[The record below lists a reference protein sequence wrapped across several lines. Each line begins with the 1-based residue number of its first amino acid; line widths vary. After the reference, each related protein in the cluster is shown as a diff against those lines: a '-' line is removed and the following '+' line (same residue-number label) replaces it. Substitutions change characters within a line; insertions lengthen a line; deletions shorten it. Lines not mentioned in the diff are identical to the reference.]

1 MQPRLFAALTADLE
15 AELQRLGYTDGS
27 IGLYRQ
33 VWRRIGSFLEQKGC
47 DYFTE
52 RLGVQFLET
61 RYDYLALESA
71 GTLTQSQIN
80 IGRVVRMLG
89 DFQQHGTILRRYYKQ
104 RNLLQTE
111 AFQETLVGYIRDCEQ
126 REYSSATRTH
136 YRKTAEKFL
145 SFAESLGIT
154 DCGQLK
160 AQHCSAYVQTWLGYQ
175 AKTVELQLCGLRSFL
190 RYLHTTGKHAA
201 DLASQLPSVRV
212 TKQARIPSAWTAEQ
226 VTQVLNAVD
235 RGNPAGK
242 RDYAMLL
249 LAARLGPRSMD
260 IKHLQLQ
267 SLHWAERRIEFV
279 ASKTSQRLTLPL
291 LPDVGWAII
300 DYLQHGRPHVDS
312 PYVFLRHLAPIVPFS
327 DDDHLHQI
335 IEKYRRLAH
344 VSLPPKRKRG
354 FHALR
359 HTLAS
364 ALLEQGTPLSVI
376 ADVLGHADPESTGVY
391 LKIDVSRLREC
402 AGDPDKV
409 LEQ

>member
-1 MQPRLFAALTADLE
+1 MEPRSFAALTADLE
-15 AELQRLGYTDGS
+15 TELRRLGYTDGS
-27 IGLYRQ
+27 IRQYHQ
-33 VWRRIGSFLEQKGC
+33 VWRRIGRFLEQQGSAC
-47 DYFTE
+47 FTE
-52 RLGVQFLET
+52 QLGVQFLET
-61 RYDYLALESA
+61 RCDYLALEAA
-71 GTLTQSQIN
+71 GALTQSQVN

-89 DFQQHGTILRRYYKQ
+89 DFQQHRTVLRRYYKQ

-111 AFQETLVGYIRDCEQ
+111 AFQETLAGYVRDCEQ
-126 REYSSATRTH
+126 REHSPVTRTH
-136 YRKTAEKFL
+136 YRKITEKFL
-145 SFAESLGIT
+145 SFAESQAII
-154 DCGQLK
+154 DCDQLT
-160 AQHCSAYVQTWLGYQ
+160 AQHCSAYVETWLGYQ

-190 RYLHTTGKHAA
+190 RYLHATGQHGT
-201 DLASQLPSVRV
+201 DLAAQLPTVRV

-226 VTQVLNAVD
+226 VTQILKAVD

-242 RDYAMLL
+242 RDYAMIL

-267 SLHWAERRIEFV
+267 HLHWAERRIEFV
-279 ASKTSQRLTLPL
+279 ASKTGQRLSLPL

-300 DYLQHGRPHVDS
+300 DYLQHGRPAVDS
-312 PYVFLRHLAPIVPFS
+312 PYVFLRHLAPIVPFA

-335 IEKYRRLAH
+335 IEKYRQLAH
-344 VSLPPKRKRG
+344 VSLPPKRRRG

-364 ALLEQGTPLSVI
+364 VLLDQGTPLSVI

-402 AGDPDKV
+402 AGDPDQV
-409 LEQ
+409 LDQ